1 MAPVGWIARAAEPPR
16 RGRACWRKPVIQG
29 TVETFGGVQLYSDP
43 NYLVIQIHT
52 TKCLLRFKLPTLPG
66 NSTYL
71 PGDLGSRRRR
81 FKYRILKK
89 NDPNSLIYLVSRETV
104 AAAGGGGG
112 GPMALRAVTKY
123 STQLDLFHELKYHT
137 NENKCAFIAQKYEDV
152 TQGGRCRG
160 GRKETSRSSKTA
172 PPLGDTGPS
181 IARSL
186 ATFSPLIEYA
196 YEYEF

>member
-89 NDPNSLIYLVSRETV
+89 NGMHI
-104 AAAGGGGG
+104 
-112 GPMALRAVTKY
+112 K
-123 STQLDLFHELKYHT
+123 
-137 NENKCAFIAQKYEDV
+137 
-152 TQGGRCRG
+152 
-160 GRKETSRSSKTA
+160 RSSSNKA
-172 PPLGDTGPS
+172 RMPPTGAA
-181 IARSL
+181 IG
-186 ATFSPLIEYA
+186 EA
-196 YEYEF
+196 YKEIS